1 MSNPVPQ
8 VSLVNLDYQS
18 FGQSVFI
25 MLALCNYLKDSI
37 MLIFLTLFQFNFTK
51 VQKTNKGQV
60 DGACAF
66 VKVWKFWM

>member
-1 MSNPVPQ
+1 
-8 VSLVNLDYQS
+8 
-18 FGQSVFI
+18 
-25 MLALCNYLKDSI
+25 

-51 VQKTNKGQV
+51 VQKTNKGQD

>member
-1 MSNPVPQ
+1 
-8 VSLVNLDYQS
+8 
-18 FGQSVFI
+18 
-25 MLALCNYLKDSI
+25 
-37 MLIFLTLFQFNFTK
+37 MLIFLTLFQINFTK